1 MEWLESMTA
10 AHWLILG
17 LVLLALEVGAGLAY
31 LLGVGLGAIVV
42 ALVLALVPLSPV
54 AQFTLFAISS
64 VIATYAY
71 ARYFKS
77 RNSDAA
83 ADGLHNRLH
92 GMIGKETTA
101 SADLHGNERIAFGD
115 TLWRVR
121 SDQPISAGSKVRVV
135 GVDDEILLIE
145 ALGSA
150 IE

>member
-31 LLGVGLGAIVV
+31 LLGVALGAIIV
-42 ALVLALVPLSPV
+42 AAVLALVPLSPL

-64 VIATYAY
+64 VVATFAY
-71 ARYFKS
+71 ARFFKN
-77 RNSDAA
+77 RDSDAA

-92 GMIGKETTA
+92 GMVGKETTLTG
-101 SADLHGNERIAFGD
+101 DVHGNERIAFGD

-121 SDQPISAGSKVRVV
+121 SDQPISAGNKVRVV

-145 ALGSA
+145 ALPGA
-150 IE
+150 